1 METHTLDL
9 ARQTDERRF
18 HKLSLS
24 YMAHNQIQQQYRNFK
39 RTHTECTIC
48 KEARPLEIAHVGPT
62 VKQVIK
68 SVLEEHYP
76 GKTTLELYNLFVVQH
91 NEMCR
96 FAITCKACNK
106 KLEQK
111 PDRSRTDQLTHSE

>member
-9 ARQTDERRF
+9 SCQTDEKRF

-39 RTHTECTIC
+39 RTHTKCTVCKKEC
-48 KEARPLEIAHVGPT
+48 PLEIAHVGPS

-68 SVLEEHYP
+68 KVLDKHYP
-76 GKTTLELYNLFVVQH
+76 GKTTLELYNLFVIEH
-91 NEMCR
+91 NTMCR
-96 FAITCKACNK
+96 FAITCRVCNK
-106 KLEQK
+106 KLEQE
-111 PDRSRTDQLTHSE
+111 SN